1 MLLRFHPLASL
12 APLFLL
18 AALKM
23 AASHEQNPI
32 DEFMAHGHQEQGHQE
47 QQQHIEGQV
56 QQQHSEHH
64 QEQQQHFEQQV
75 QQEQM
80 HQQQAQQEQQVQ
92 QEQHQQQVQQEQQH
106 QQQVQQEQQQHS
118 EGQVQQQQHL
128 EQQVHHQ
135 EPPQQQHVEE
145 QKHHQLPEEHGHQH
159 QDFDGQVE
167 HQNNEEQKHDPD
179 SHIVE
184 HGHQHQDFDGQV
196 EHQNNEEQKHDPDS
210 HTVDPTHH
218 SSQPEEHVQFAVHTH
233 PPEEPTEQQQGQR
246 VRMYLKPDRLL
257 DEHLAEMPHLDPRNM
272 SPSEKQYHLFL
283 AHDYNQDL
291 HLDGVEIMQS
301 IFHDDSTEL
310 YADEVLAQK
319 IDYLLDHFDR
329 DRDGKL
335 SFPEFMM
342 SDARFTAV

>member
-1 MLLRFHPLASL
+1 MLLRFRPLASL
-12 APLFLL
+12 APFLLL

-32 DEFMAHGHQEQGHQE
+32 DEFMAHDHQEQGH
-47 QQQHIEGQV
+47 QV
-56 QQQHSEHH
+56 QQQHSEQH
-64 QEQQQHFEQQV
+64 QEQQQHFQQQA
-75 QQEQM
+75 QQEQQ
-80 HQQQAQQEQQVQ
+80 HQQQAQQEQQHQ
-92 QEQHQQQVQQEQQH
+92 QEQHQQQVQQEQQEH
-106 QQQVQQEQQQHS
+106 QQHF

-145 QKHHQLPEEHGHQH
+145 QMHHQLPEEQNHQQ
-159 QDFDGQVE
+159 QDFDG
-167 HQNNEEQKHDPD
+167 D
-179 SHIVE
+179 
-184 HGHQHQDFDGQV
+184 
-196 EHQNNEEQKHDPDS
+196 
-210 HTVDPTHH
+210 T
-218 SSQPEEHVQFAVHTH
+218 
-233 PPEEPTEQQQGQR
+233 
-246 VRMYLKPDRLL
+246 LL

-272 SPSEKQYHLFL
+272 SPTEKQYHLFL

-301 IFHDDSTEL
+301 IFHDDSSDL
-310 YADEVLAQK
+310 YTDEVLAQK
-319 IDYLLDHFDR
+319 IDYLLDNFDR

>member
-159 QDFDGQVE
+159 QDFDG
-167 HQNNEEQKHDPD
+167 
-179 SHIVE
+179 
-184 HGHQHQDFDGQV
+184 
-196 EHQNNEEQKHDPDS
+196 
-210 HTVDPTHH
+210 
-218 SSQPEEHVQFAVHTH
+218 
-233 PPEEPTEQQQGQR
+233 
-246 VRMYLKPDRLL
+246 DRLL

>member
-184 HGHQHQDFDGQV
+184 HGHQHQDFDG
-196 EHQNNEEQKHDPDS
+196 
-210 HTVDPTHH
+210 
-218 SSQPEEHVQFAVHTH
+218 
-233 PPEEPTEQQQGQR
+233 
-246 VRMYLKPDRLL
+246 DRLL